1 MKFHKWKY
9 KKPKIQ
15 KNVSIFLHGHG
26 QYLRQI
32 NNNYEAN
39 NIDKK
44 QGEQY

>member
-1 MKFHKWKY
+1 MKVQEAENTKKRKY
-9 KKPKIQ
+9 
-15 KNVSIFLHGHG
+15 FLHGHG